1 MQKFTNRVTEVLDKY
16 APVRII
22 QVRRKY
28 APWLSDQTKDAIN
41 IRNQAQQ
48 MANLIKTPENIRAYK
63 NVRNKVNNMLKRDK
77 ANWEKEKL
85 NYENNS
91 SSDLWQYAKQ
101 IMNCSTNGPP
111 SQLLVDG
118 KLVNKPKEL
127 SSIMNSFFYNSFYIG
142 ISV

>member
-22 QVRRKY
+22 QVRRKS

-63 NVRNKVNNMLKRDK
+63 SVRNKVNNVQNVIKLIGKRK
-77 ANWEKEKL
+77 GLTMKITAQVTFGNMQSKL
-85 NYENNS
+85 
-91 SSDLWQYAKQ
+91 
-101 IMNCSTNGPP
+101 
-111 SQLLVDG
+111 
-118 KLVNKPKEL
+118 
-127 SSIMNSFFYNSFYIG
+127 
-142 ISV
+142 